1 LPHHAIALICHK
13 GTYKSAACQAFGEMA
28 TQWSAARYQ
37 ALQQRQAESNPAL
50 NPGTEE
56 AGTARRAAVGVEGAV
71 TR

>member
-1 LPHHAIALICHK
+1 
-13 GTYKSAACQAFGEMA
+13 MA